1 MNNIFTIGKS
11 DNTYFFNG
19 AVIPHTTFKRI
30 TKQLTIKNTKIILTQ
45 RLKGSTTFVF
55 KLTKGYLK
63 V

>member
-1 MNNIFTIGKS
+1 MNNIFTIGKT

-45 RLKGSTTFVF
+45 RLQGSTTFVF